1 MTPSLRLTLGALY
14 REMRAGLGDAGW
26 VRATLEFRQ
35 RTVAAALAGVTP
47 DAPGG
52 GSLVLRAL
60 IDQRDGVLD
69 RCEIA
74 LDGGSASRRL
84 LVRRSGGGYAYSID
98 GGRRWG
104 PFAAPP
110 RIFEVAELEAALEL
124 VAVEDVTVEPVPAV
138 AGAEEEAW
146 SAGSSPAPDAAAAHA
161 LDVSLDR
168 EAFVRLMGIFAAD
181 PEDGPDAPAL
191 TAYSVSLEASSGVS
205 LLYWW
210 SLGGLDRAPADPAA
224 RGLRVSCG
232 VSLRLAAGREPA
244 PDRVVMA
251 PGLPEVRHLDD
262 VWELIR
268 RGVSGDG

>member
-14 REMRAGLGDAGW
+14 REMRGGLGDAGW

-35 RTVAAALAGVTP
+35 RTVAAAQAGLPP

-52 GSLVLRAL
+52 GSLVLQAL

-69 RCEIA
+69 RGEIA
-74 LDGGSASRRL
+74 LDGDGASRRL

-110 RIFEVAELEAALEL
+110 RIFEVAELEAALER
-124 VAVEDVTVEPVPAV
+124 VEVEDVTVEPVPAV
-138 AGAEEEAW
+138 VGAEGEAC
-146 SAGSSPAPDAAAAHA
+146 SAGGSPAPDAAAHA

-181 PEDGPDAPAL
+181 PEDGPDALAL
-191 TAYSVSLEASSGVS
+191 TAYSVSLEASSGVA

-210 SLGGLDRAPADPAA
+210 SLGGLDRPPADPAA

-232 VSLRLAAGREPA
+232 VSIRLAAGREPA
-244 PDRVVMA
+244 PDPVVMA
-251 PGLPEVRHLDD
+251 PELPEVRRLDD
-262 VWELIR
+262 VWDLIR
-268 RGVSGDG
+268 RGLPGEG

>member
-1 MTPSLRLTLGALY
+1 
-14 REMRAGLGDAGW
+14 MRAGLGDAGW

-35 RTVAAALAGVTP
+35 RTVAAEPAGPPP
-47 DAPGG
+47 DPPGG
-52 GSLVLRAL
+52 GSVVLRAL

-69 RCEIA
+69 RGEIA
-74 LDGGSASRRL
+74 LDGGRASRRL
-84 LVRRSGGGYAYSID
+84 LVRRSGGGHAYSID

-104 PFAAPP
+104 PFAGPP
-110 RIFEVAELEAALEL
+110 RVFEVAELEAALER
-124 VAVEDVTVEPVPAV
+124 VEVEDVTVEPVPAV
-138 AGAEEEAW
+138 AGADGEAW
-146 SAGSSPAPDAAAAHA
+146 SAGSSPAPDAAAHA

-181 PEDGPDAPAL
+181 PEDGPDALAL
-191 TAYSVSLEASSGVS
+191 TAYSVSVEASSGVS

-210 SLGGLDRAPADPAA
+210 SLGGLDRPPGDPAA

-232 VSLRLAAGREPA
+232 VSIHLAAGREPA

-268 RGVSGDG
+268 GGVSGDG